1 MKKFISDKILCVWR
15 AMVWCAVATAVHSC
29 ADEPILPAGADVI
42 PEGETEVTAEVR
54 FSPMIEALTGDDGKS
69 RSNGMEFEGEGD
81 GESTVAPKGDAM
93 GQLSSLYI
101 LFYDTEGNLCDDIEP
116 MEVDL
121 EAHKPVYENREPAD
135 ATNGVP
141 AESRTLCVKFPFML
155 PFGDYRV
162 YAVANMDDLLTA
174 HAEDIKTVTGLR
186 DIKLE
191 WSDRMSGNCEML
203 GYFTTEKAD
212 TRGMNFE
219 TDNVVKIRPGMRLL
233 HAWIR
238 RAVSK
243 LTIDFDGTGLR
254 DNVYVYIK
262 EARVY
267 DIADGCYLGHYSC
280 VGKPADDRRDEVSG
294 GFGLTQSSHVLM
306 YGRGEDFHNWPV
318 VVKDAHLSTYEHE
331 GKEVN
336 YHDEEA
342 YCLPFYE
349 NMQGPGMM
357 KYQDADS
364 DGKVDF
370 PEAGDYEVDEN
381 GDQLLNPDGSRKWM
395 YQEAKDSKP
404 NGTYVEVTGYY
415 ESNNDNYV
423 SKGPIKFRFML
434 GKNVAD
440 NYDCERNHHYK
451 LTLRFHGNGNDA
463 DWHIE
468 YDDAEG
474 IHLPNPLYI
483 SYLYNHT
490 TNLPIRI
497 NTGGRKIKEIR
508 ADIISNNWAPDI
520 PGYDQLDP
528 KDRLDYYRD
537 VDKAGGFG
545 TKYPWHGFLSLV
557 KTTHKVIEGAD
568 LDNGNRLYYEKSLWD
583 GDFNISRGHRSYLA
597 TSGEHGSDETGKYTV
612 TRSRNVVNAVLPIY
626 TRAKQMIVT
635 SGYTGNNPYVGY
647 ERKAVVQVSVVF
659 EGGRPEDALPVAT
672 TEVYQVRRIENPK
685 GIFRS
690 HDNTDPFHVKLMTL
704 ERESAYNFDEIKSH
718 GPWRAY
724 IVRGNKDGFI
734 NIDGGTETSGATRTP
749 IEFDVNF
756 TSTCRED
763 ESRFAIIRVEYH
775 NYSCVHLI
783 FVRQGEAPVKMY
795 DSAGNEDVYWHTYN
809 MLTGNSVTDNPVDE
823 GSLFRFNK
831 LEYPIDASNNRY
843 TKQSIWAVGT
853 AGDFKTSLKN
863 EYYIA
868 GTNNPK
874 VYKGWNEIGSGSS
887 SDTIAALSTAADIK
901 SLVPTADDFMMLR
914 NSTEQGYGVLYG
926 DGALT
931 VADNIDDAYGYQRDS
946 DGQVNRSRGM
956 RGCFVYVA
964 DEKSDYSGRNLFFPI
979 GASGYGHRKEIGKR
993 SSWGVAEI
1001 ASGILRYASGRVD
1014 YYETDKSPLFYDLFR
1029 RQGATYW
1036 GRKIIKDNF
1045 NNQNLGLD
1053 INYFTFDF
1061 NQLGQTSM
1069 WGNWTSGGAI
1079 TKDNSDACYIRC
1091 VDYRRKE

>member
-1 MKKFISDKILCVWR
+1 M
-15 AMVWCAVATAVHSC
+15 
-29 ADEPILPAGADVI
+29 
-42 PEGETEVTAEVR
+42 
-54 FSPMIEALTGDDGKS
+54 
-69 RSNGMEFEGEGD
+69 
-81 GESTVAPKGDAM
+81 
-93 GQLSSLYI
+93 
-101 LFYDTEGNLCDDIEP
+101 
-116 MEVDL
+116 
-121 EAHKPVYENREPAD
+121 
-135 ATNGVP
+135 
-141 AESRTLCVKFPFML
+141 
-155 PFGDYRV
+155 
-162 YAVANMDDLLTA
+162 
-174 HAEDIKTVTGLR
+174 
-186 DIKLE
+186 
-191 WSDRMSGNCEML
+191 
-203 GYFTTEKAD
+203 
-212 TRGMNFE
+212 
-219 TDNVVKIRPGMRLL
+219 
-233 HAWIR
+233 
-238 RAVSK
+238 
-243 LTIDFDGTGLR
+243 
-254 DNVYVYIK
+254 
-262 EARVY
+262 
-267 DIADGCYLGHYSC
+267 
-280 VGKPADDRRDEVSG
+280 
-294 GFGLTQSSHVLM
+294 
-306 YGRGEDFHNWPV
+306 
-318 VVKDAHLSTYEHE
+318 
-331 GKEVN
+331 
-336 YHDEEA
+336 
-342 YCLPFYE
+342 
-349 NMQGPGMM
+349 
-357 KYQDADS
+357 
-364 DGKVDF
+364 
-370 PEAGDYEVDEN
+370 
-381 GDQLLNPDGSRKWM
+381 
-395 YQEAKDSKP
+395 
-404 NGTYVEVTGYY
+404 
-415 ESNNDNYV
+415 
-423 SKGPIKFRFML
+423 
-434 GKNVAD
+434 
-440 NYDCERNHHYK
+440 
-451 LTLRFHGNGNDA
+451 
-463 DWHIE
+463 
-468 YDDAEG
+468 
-474 IHLPNPLYI
+474 
-483 SYLYNHT
+483 
-490 TNLPIRI
+490 
-497 NTGGRKIKEIR
+497 
-508 ADIISNNWAPDI
+508 
-520 PGYDQLDP
+520 
-528 KDRLDYYRD
+528 
-537 VDKAGGFG
+537 
-545 TKYPWHGFLSLV
+545 
-557 KTTHKVIEGAD
+557 
-568 LDNGNRLYYEKSLWD
+568 
-583 GDFNISRGHRSYLA
+583 
-597 TSGEHGSDETGKYTV
+597 
-612 TRSRNVVNAVLPIY
+612 VNAVLPIY

-690 HDNTDPFHVKLMTL
+690 HNNTDPFHVKLMTL
-704 ERESAYNFDEIKSH
+704 ERESAYNFDEITSH

-956 RGCFVYVA
+956 RGCFVYVD

>member
-174 HAEDIKTVTGLR
+174 HAEDIKTV
-186 DIKLE
+186 
-191 WSDRMSGNCEML
+191 
-203 GYFTTEKAD
+203 
-212 TRGMNFE
+212 
-219 TDNVVKIRPGMRLL
+219 
-233 HAWIR
+233 
-238 RAVSK
+238 
-243 LTIDFDGTGLR
+243 TGLR

-690 HDNTDPFHVKLMTL
+690 HNNTDPFHVKLMTL
-704 ERESAYNFDEIKSH
+704 ERESAYNFDEITSH

-783 FVRQGEAPVKMY
+783 FVRQGEVPVKMY